1 MTILEE
7 ILAFLFVMGIVSIP
21 IVAILTRKNSA
32 IGQAWADRIR
42 MRSERRFG
50 RLLASRRR
58 ASEAL
63 LYGHN
68 DGGQPGRPPDTNTSS
83 ADGSPGAGS
92 ATDRA
97 FAHQQEIIDA
107 QQVEI
112 GELSTKIE
120 FLQKLIEDKQRD
132 DAAHN

>member
-1 MTILEE
+1 
-7 ILAFLFVMGIVSIP
+7 
-21 IVAILTRKNSA
+21 
-32 IGQAWADRIR
+32 

-63 LYGHN
+63 LYGLN
-68 DGGQPGRPPDTNTSS
+68 DGGQPGRPPATNASS